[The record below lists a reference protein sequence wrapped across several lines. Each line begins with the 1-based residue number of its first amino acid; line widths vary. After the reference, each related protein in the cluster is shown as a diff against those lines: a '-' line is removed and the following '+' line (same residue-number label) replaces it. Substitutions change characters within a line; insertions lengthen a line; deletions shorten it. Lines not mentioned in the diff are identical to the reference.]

1 MSNNKEVMESDT
13 FMFTWNISNFISRTE
28 EMVNGTYLKSRNF
41 TIKGPGNKSTNM
53 HVNMYPNGYDSES
66 KDYVSVFLFNND
78 DAGDVFVSC
87 VFSVDTQKSQFDC
100 HEIKANCGFGYHCFI
115 KTNEIASFLSNDT
128 LSLIFEIKVIEKIGK
143 VSIKA
148 YHQDQLSED
157 LKRLFLN
164 GEYSDMTITCGDRK
178 FECHKNILASRSPVL
193 KAMFET
199 NMKEKNT
206 GTVEIQNMTPE
217 VLEKMLLYMYTGQ
230 VPDADSDANELLAA
244 ADQYQI
250 GKNTLINMKFKKELP
265 PSRNRKIFYSSTARL
280 WDPFTNLV
288 FPDPL
293 EVFY

>member
-1 MSNNKEVMESDT
+1 M
-13 FMFTWNISNFISRTE
+13 
-28 EMVNGTYLKSRNF
+28 
-41 TIKGPGNKSTNM
+41 
-53 HVNMYPNGYDSES
+53 
-66 KDYVSVFLFNND
+66 
-78 DAGDVFVSC
+78 
-87 VFSVDTQKSQFDC
+87 DTQKSQFDC

-143 VSIKA
+143 VSTKA

-164 GEYSDMTITCGDRK
+164 DEYSDMTITCGDRK

-206 GTVEIQNMTPE
+206 GTVEIQNMAQE

-230 VPDADSDANELLAA
+230 VPDTDSDANELLAA

-250 GKNTLINMKFKKELP
+250 GKNSLKNIKLNKSFPLHA
-265 PSRNRKIFYSSTARL
+265 SRNRKIF
-280 WDPFTNLV
+280 TNLI
-288 FPDPL
+288 FPHSL